1 MSVTGEG
8 AGVDTAGRIGP
19 GRSTAPTQEAR
30 NVGDPQRY
38 HHVQDGLAKQ
48 ELSKEPA
55 ALRTRAEAEQESD
68 AERTDEVWKKRQT
81 ERRER
86 EFVMRL
92 DRQVDVE
99 ADCDLKRWLKWYRE
113 VGIHRDFARDYA
125 RYMARMSC

>member
-8 AGVDTAGRIGP
+8 AEADTAGRIGP
-19 GRSTAPTQEAR
+19 GQSTAPTQEAR
-30 NVGDPQRY
+30 NMVDPQRY

-48 ELSKEPA
+48 ELSKEPT
-55 ALRTRAEAEQESD
+55 ALRTRTETGQKSD
-68 AERTDEVWKKRQT
+68 AKRTDEVWKKRQT

-92 DRQVDVE
+92 DRQVDAE
-99 ADCDLKRWLKWYRE
+99 AERDLKRWLKWYRE
-113 VGIHRDFARDYA
+113 VGIHKDFARDYA